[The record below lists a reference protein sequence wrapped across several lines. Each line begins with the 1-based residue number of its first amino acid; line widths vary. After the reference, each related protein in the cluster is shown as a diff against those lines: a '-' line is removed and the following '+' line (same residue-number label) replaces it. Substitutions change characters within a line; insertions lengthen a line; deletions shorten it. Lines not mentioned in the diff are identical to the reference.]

1 MQLPRFHRLQ
11 GPYYR
16 LEGQR
21 CDACQA
27 IQFPPRVACRKCH
40 GTQLQP
46 HRLSGRGTVF
56 SFSEL
61 SSAPA
66 GFPGPYVV
74 ALVELEEGGHVSAQ
88 LTDVEPEDVSIGMAV
103 EAVTRRLR
111 EHGNEG
117 YVAYGYKFRP
127 PLPVS

>member
-1 MQLPRFHRLQ
+1 MQLPRYHRLQ

-27 IQFPPRVACRKCH
+27 IQFPPRVACRKCRS
-40 GTQLQP
+40 TEVRP
-46 HRLSGRGTVF
+46 HRLSGKGTVY

-66 GFPGPYVV
+66 GFPGPYTV
-74 ALVELEEGGHVSAQ
+74 ALVQLEEGVLVSAQ

-103 EAVTRRLR
+103 EMVTRRIK
-111 EHGNEG
+111 EYGHEG

-127 PLPVS
+127 VLGAS